1 MPREGKA
8 LPRNTQQ
15 IGGRAKTR
23 TQVMSPEAERR
34 EGGREEC
41 GEEKKKAERR
51 RRKRQTVRGEKSLE
65 AGEGLEVN
73 LLKMV
78 GWHH

>member
-8 LPRNTQQ
+8 LPRDTQQ
-15 IGGRAKTR
+15 IGGRASTR

-41 GEEKKKAERR
+41 GEGKKKKSRAE
-51 RRKRQTVRGEKSLE
+51 KEEEETVRGKKSLE
-65 AGEGLEVN
+65 AGEILEVN
-73 LLKMV
+73 LL
-78 GWHH
+78 

>member
-1 MPREGKA
+1 MGAKPRPELGSCLLKLKEGKEEE
-8 LPRNTQQ
+8 RNVE
-15 IGGRAKTR
+15 KK
-23 TQVMSPEAERR
+23 
-34 EGGREEC
+34 
-41 GEEKKKAERR
+41 KKKAERR

>member
-34 EGGREEC
+34 REGGREEC
-41 GEEKKKAERR
+41 GEEKKKKKSREEKEEETDSKG
-51 RRKRQTVRGEKSLE
+51 RKEWKLEK
-65 AGEGLEVN
+65 V
-73 LLKMV
+73 
-78 GWHH
+78 